1 MYWRDCIKDPPT
13 NDIEC
18 EVLILDYDIY
28 RGARWLQ
35 TSAQYNSENGNWDLW
50 TDGFG
55 WSGDSGYIPMYW
67 IELPPLPP
75 LPYNGPI
82 CEYFSENQCIAQKN
96 MPRCY
101 CQGDKNKCECKE
113 SFSYD

>member
-1 MYWRDCIKDPPT
+1 MYWRDCVKDPPT

-50 TDGFG
+50 TDCFG

-82 CEYFSENQCIAQKN
+82 CEYFSENQCIAQKIC
-96 MPRCY
+96 PGVI

>member
-13 NDIEC
+13 NDVEY

-35 TSAQYNSENGNWDLW
+35 ISAQYNSENGNWNLW

-55 WSGDSGYIPMYW
+55 WSDDLGYIPVYW

>member
-1 MYWRDCIKDPPT
+1 MYWRDCAKDPPT

-28 RGARWLQ
+28 RGVRWLQ
-35 TSAQYNSENGNWDLW
+35 TSAQYNSENGNWNLW

-55 WSGDSGYIPMYW
+55 WSGDSGYIPVYW

-75 LPYNGPI
+75 LPYDGPI
-82 CEYFSENQCIAQKN
+82 CEYFSANQCMAQKN

>member
-28 RGARWLQ
+28 CGARWHQ
-35 TSAQYNSENGNWDLW
+35 TSAQYNSENGNWNLW

>member
-1 MYWRDCIKDPPT
+1 MYWRDCAKDPPT

-28 RGARWLQ
+28 RGAKWRQ
-35 TSAQYNSENGNWDLW
+35 TSAQYNSENGNWNLW

-55 WSGDSGYIPMYW
+55 WSGDSGYIPIYW

-75 LPYNGPI
+75 LPYDGPI
-82 CEYFSENQCIAQKN
+82 CEYFSANQCMAQKN